1 MEKIELTPEEQ
12 IELEK
17 REFLVKKLM
26 SLYDFF
32 KDIIIWTIVFGL
44 LGWVMGWV
52 LRLYYTDTEWINGI
66 VQYASIIPLLLNPY
80 FSILK
85 NIKFYQ

>member
-32 KDIIIWTIVFGL
+32 KDIII
-44 LGWVMGWV
+44 
-52 LRLYYTDTEWINGI
+52 
-66 VQYASIIPLLLNPY
+66 
-80 FSILK
+80 
-85 NIKFYQ
+85 